1 MRNAL
6 AALLL
11 LLALAPTRPAAA
23 AFDADS
29 EARYQSLL
37 AAAKAGDPA
46 IDWGALRLAY
56 SDSAEFDL
64 TGSRTDEARTAMFQA
79 LNAGDYKAALAQAGK
94 IIDQDYVDID
104 AHVISDL
111 ADQQLGDAAAAKRQ
125 HDIVLGLLRS
135 VRTGDGSTPAKA
147 FTAISVGEEY
157 AVMRA
162 FAMKVTSQALIQ
174 DGGHSYDQLSVTDA
188 DGKPQ
193 SFYFLI
199 DRIIAAESASLPAR

>member
-6 AALLL
+6 AAFSL
-11 LLALAPTRPAAA
+11 LLALAPALPAAA
-23 AFDADS
+23 AFDAAS
-29 EARYQSLL
+29 EARYQRLL
-37 AAAKAGDPA
+37 TAAKAGDPA
-46 IDWGALRLAY
+46 IDWGALRMAY
-56 SDSAEFDL
+56 SNSAEFDL
-64 TGSRTDEARTAMFQA
+64 TGSRTDDTRTAMFQA
-79 LNAGDYKAALAQAGK
+79 LNAGDYKTALAQADK
-94 IIDQDYVDID
+94 IIGEDYVDID
-104 AHVISDL
+104 AHVVSDL
-111 ADQQLGDAAAAKRQ
+111 ADQQLGDAAAAKTQ
-125 HDIVLGLLRS
+125 HEIVLGLLRS

-174 DGGHSYDQLSVTDA
+174 SAGHSYDQLNVTDS

-199 DRIIAAESASLPAR
+199 DRIIAAEGAEMPAH